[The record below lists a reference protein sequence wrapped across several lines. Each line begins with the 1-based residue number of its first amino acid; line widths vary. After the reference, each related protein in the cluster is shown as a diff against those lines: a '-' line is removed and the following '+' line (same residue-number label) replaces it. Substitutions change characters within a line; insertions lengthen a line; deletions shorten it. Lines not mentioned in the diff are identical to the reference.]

1 MEAIA
6 WPTSSTVSRGT
17 ARRPGARV
25 VTPPTLAAGPR
36 RVLNIVAAAPTVV
49 RRPYAGRVRTA
60 ELLADHPEFAIR
72 VVRCRDDHRGWS
84 AAEPVTGFGMVLV
97 RTGVFRRTGRAGEL
111 LADRAVGYLSMPG
124 DEARFAHPVGG
135 DVCTS
140 VQISAGVWEDMRGGA
155 TVPGAVYV
163 DARLELE
170 HRLLLRAARSGDL
183 DHAAAERLVRL
194 LAEPAAAGPAPI
206 GDRRTVQAAREAVTA
221 GHPAA
226 AGLLPLA
233 RLLGVS
239 PYRLSRSFQRQ
250 VGVPLTRFRNRVRV
264 AAALDRLEQGE
275 PSLARLAA
283 DLGFAD
289 QAHLTRT
296 VRTHLGYTPG
306 GLRRLLGHHRRD
318 TSSMCHNGGTI

>member
-1 MEAIA
+1 M
-6 WPTSSTVSRGT
+6 
-17 ARRPGARV
+17 
-25 VTPPTLAAGPR
+25 
-36 RVLNIVAAAPTVV
+36 
-49 RRPYAGRVRTA
+49 RTA
-60 ELLADHPEFAIR
+60 ELLAGHPEFAIR
-72 VVRCRDDHRGWS
+72 VVRCRDDHTGWS
-84 AAEPVTGFGMVLV
+84 AAEPVAGFGMVLV
-97 RTGVFRRTGRAGEL
+97 RTGAFRRTSRVGEL
-111 LADRAVGYLSMPG
+111 LADRTVGYRSVPG
-124 DEARFAHPVGG
+124 DEERFAHPAGG

-140 VQISAGVWEDMRGGA
+140 IQVTAGLWEGAAAGG
-155 TVPGAVYV
+155 PVYV

-194 LAEPAAAGPAPI
+194 LATAASRASGPSTGRSTVALPAATRGGPPGAAVPAAAPA
-206 GDRRTVQAAREAVTA
+206 DRRTVEAAREAVTT

-239 PYRLSRSFQRQ
+239 PYRLSRTFQRQ

-264 AAALDRLEQGE
+264 AEALDRLEQGE

-296 VRTHLGYTPG
+296 VRAHLGHTPA
-306 GLRRLLGHHRRD
+306 GLRRLLATDSGPAA
-318 TSSMCHNGGTI
+318 

>member
-1 MEAIA
+1 M
-6 WPTSSTVSRGT
+6 
-17 ARRPGARV
+17 
-25 VTPPTLAAGPR
+25 
-36 RVLNIVAAAPTVV
+36 
-49 RRPYAGRVRTA
+49 RTA
-60 ELLADHPEFAIR
+60 ELLADHPEFTIW
-72 VVRCRDDHRGWS
+72 VVRCRDDHTGWS

-97 RTGVFRRTGRAGEL
+97 HTGAFRRTGRGGEL
-111 LADRAVGYLSMPG
+111 LADRTVGYRSVPG
-124 DEARFAHPVGG
+124 DEERFAHPAGG
-135 DVCTS
+135 DTCTS
-140 VQISAGVWEDMRGGA
+140 IQVAAGLWEE
-155 TVPGAVYV
+155 VPGLSTAPGPVYV

-170 HRLLLRAARSGDL
+170 HRLLLRAAGSGDL

-206 GDRRTVQAAREAVTA
+206 GDRRTVEAAREAVTA

-239 PYRLSRSFQRQ
+239 PFRLSRSFQRQ

-296 VRTHLGYTPG
+296 VRTHLGHTPG
-306 GLRRLLGHHRRD
+306 GLRRLLGHRRRD
-318 TSSMCHNGGTI
+318 TSSTCHDGDTT